1 MNLAWKRSLS
11 LWLLLIPG
19 VGYLL
24 VFFGSPLALALLGSV
39 GLETIGTDAPGFT
52 LQYYRT
58 MLTDRIY
65 LDGLWFTLYLSTTS
79 TLLSLLVALPITAL
93 IQQSFPGQRL
103 FNTLYKVP
111 LVVPGVVAAFLVLT
125 LVDRGGLLPRAFER
139 LGLGFPQ
146 LVRDRLALGVL
157 IGMAWKSVPFMV
169 LVIGGAMAAVPKD
182 VLAAARTLGASSWQA
197 FLKVQVPLALPGITA
212 ATLLVFIGSTGAYA
226 IPNLIGPVYP
236 LPLSVHM
243 YQNAFERN
251 QWGLVAAMGSV
262 LSLTSSLVLL
272 AYYQLTKGATN
283 ASGKGV

>member
-1 MNLAWKRSLS
+1 M
-11 LWLLLIPG
+11 
-19 VGYLL
+19 
-24 VFFGSPLALALLGSV
+24 
-39 GLETIGTDAPGFT
+39 
-52 LQYYRT
+52 
-58 MLTDRIY
+58 
-65 LDGLWFTLYLSTTS
+65 
-79 TLLSLLVALPITAL
+79 
-93 IQQSFPGQRL
+93 
-103 FNTLYKVP
+103 P

-157 IGMAWKSVPFMV
+157 FAMAWKSVPFMI

-182 VLAAARTLGASSWQA
+182 VLAAARTLGASAWQT
-197 FLKVQVPLALPGITA
+197 FFRVQVPLALPGITA

-243 YQNAFERN
+243 YENAFENN

-262 LSLTSSLVLL
+262 LSLTSCLVLL
-272 AYYQLTKGATN
+272 AYYQLTNSSQK
-283 ASGKGV
+283 